1 MPGLA
6 TMKILIAGG
15 GIGGLASALA
25 CATSGNAIQLFER
38 SPDFAEVGAGI
49 QLGPNVVKVL
59 HGWGLAGALKTVAAF
74 PDCLQ
79 VRSALTGNTLGRL
92 SLGESA
98 IQRYGFPYATVHRAD
113 LHGLLL
119 AALEPYPNSTLR
131 RNFSVKSFVQDAQ
144 GVTVQLGRQPGDEA
158 GAGARGRVGAGGD
171 AELDGQADQQ
181 AVGQV
186 GGRSSAH
193 GDVLIGADGLWSSV
207 RSQLLND
214 GPPLATGHLAYR
226 ALIRQTSMP
235 AALRSGHITA
245 WLGPKLHVVQYPVRG
260 GEWLNVVGIVHGRVD
275 GTLDNWNHAA
285 NAASFRT
292 SLTGM
297 CAPLQDLIQA
307 IDAWRLWAL
316 CRRPSMRGPREQ
328 AQGRV
333 ALLGDAAHPMLPYLA
348 QGAGMAIE
356 DAAELGRCLN
366 ESPPAGSGADITAR
380 LQRYARARWQ
390 RNARV
395 QARALRNGQVFHA
408 TGLVRWGRD
417 LSMALL
423 GERVLDMPW
432 LYQDVQGPRP
442 KN

>member
-6 TMKILIAGG
+6 SMKILIAGG
-15 GIGGLASALA
+15 GIGGLAAALA
-25 CATSGNAIQLFER
+25 CSVGGHQVQLFER
-38 SPDFAEVGAGI
+38 SPEFSELGAGI
-49 QLGPNVVKVL
+49 QLGPNATKIL
-59 HGWGLAGALKTVAAF
+59 HGWGLAGALKSVAAF
-74 PDCLQ
+74 PDFLQ
-79 VRSALTGNTLGRL
+79 VRSALTGHTLGRL
-92 SLGESA
+92 TLGASTV
-98 IQRYGFPYATVHRAD
+98 QRYGHPYATVHRTD
-113 LHGLLL
+113 LHGLQ
-119 AALEPYPNSTLR
+119 LEAVKRYPQTVLT
-131 RNFSVKSFVQDAQ
+131 RNAGADSFLQNET
-144 GVTVQLGRQPGDEA
+144 GVTL
-158 GAGARGRVGAGGD
+158 
-171 AELDGQADQQ
+171 
-181 AVGQV
+181 
-186 GGRSSAH
+186 RSSAATVH
-193 GDVLIGADGLWSSV
+193 GDLLVGADGLWSRV
-207 RSQLLND
+207 RSQLLDD

-226 ALIRQTSMP
+226 ALVRQTSLP
-235 AALRSGHITA
+235 PALRSGYITA

-275 GTLDNWNHAA
+275 GSLDNWNHAA
-285 NAASFRT
+285 NAASLREAF
-292 SLTGM
+292 SGM

-432 LYQDVQGPRP
+432 LYQGTQGTQGTLCITPRGP
-442 KN
+442 